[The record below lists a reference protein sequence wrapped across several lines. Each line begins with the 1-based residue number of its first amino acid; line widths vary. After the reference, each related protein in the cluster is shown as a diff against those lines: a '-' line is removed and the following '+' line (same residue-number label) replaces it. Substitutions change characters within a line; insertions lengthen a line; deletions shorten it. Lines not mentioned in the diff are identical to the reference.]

1 MVVNY
6 CIFSCYPSK
15 EAISYQAVIMA
26 FLFLLQVIGIFL
38 AFQTRKVKV
47 KVLNDAKQVTA
58 IVYVTS
64 VCVVLIIMTTF
75 ALEEY
80 LNVSSALF
88 CFSMSIAS
96 SAFLIL
102 IFVPKVILSLS
113 PSLSLSLYN
122 YSSLTCSLPISTEFT
137 VLPVH
142 VLFSSMH

>member
-1 MVVNY
+1 MY
-6 CIFSCYPSK
+6 SCYQNRNV
-15 EAISYQAVIMA
+15 IGYQAVIMA

-80 LNVSSALF
+80 LNINATLY
-88 CFSMSIAS
+88 CFSISLATTI
-96 SAFLIL
+96 FLML
-102 IFVPKVILSLS
+102 IFIPKV
-113 PSLSLSLYN
+113 
-122 YSSLTCSLPISTEFT
+122 
-137 VLPVH
+137 
-142 VLFSSMH
+142 

>member
-1 MVVNY
+1 
-6 CIFSCYPSK
+6 
-15 EAISYQAVIMA
+15 MA

-113 PSLSLSLYN
+113 PSLPLSLSYN